1 MEKTGGIIMKNAKN
15 DTVKNILWL
24 NGLSAVLLMVMLL
37 FVPPVTA
44 VHAEEES
51 QWTYS
56 EGSRLWF
63 YTDQNGW
70 KYAMSSKDADSY
82 ELWSIPEET
91 TGEIV
96 ISTEADI
103 DGKVR
108 KLSGLTEGV
117 FEIPTGVTK
126 VTFEKGIRYLDGAL
140 FWSGHQ
146 NLTVCGYLENSKLS
160 VIEYARKRHR
170 KMEYLNGCVDENGVI
185 YYIKELK
192 NEDGT
197 TGDKTGA
204 VYAYEGAANEVTVK
218 PEVTIQGTTYPVT
231 HIDNGAFTSVYVKKV
246 TLPDTVTTL
255 EWDAFYKSQR
265 LNSVKLSKNLT
276 EIGPAAFMECLNLT
290 DIEIPSGVKKISNN
304 TFYHCRSL
312 KQITLPKNIKS
323 IGNQAFQNCILLKN
337 VTIQSKEIDSIGEM
351 AFAGDTKLKNITI
364 KAENLTS
371 KKLSKNIWKDTA
383 KKMVVKVPAKKVN
396 TYKKLLK
403 KYGNSTIVVK
413 KL

>member
-1 MEKTGGIIMKNAKN
+1 MQDVKN
-15 DTVKNILWL
+15 DTVRNSLWL
-24 NGLSAVLLMVMLL
+24 NGLSAVFLMIMLL

-44 VHAEEES
+44 VHAAEES

-56 EGSRLWF
+56 EESRLWF

-96 ISTEADI
+96 ISTETDI
-103 DGKVR
+103 DGKAR
-108 KLSGLTEGV
+108 KLSELAEGV

-126 VTFEKGIRYLDGAL
+126 VTFEKGIRYWDGAL
-140 FWSGHQ
+140 FGSDHQ
-146 NLTVCGYLENSKLS
+146 NLTVCGYLENSKSS
-160 VIEYARKRHR
+160 VMEYARKRHL
-170 KMEYLNGCVDENGVI
+170 KMEYLNGYVDENGVI
-185 YYIKELK
+185 YYIKQLPA
-192 NEDGT
+192 EDGT
-197 TGDKTGA
+197 TENVTGA
-204 VYAYEGAANEVTVK
+204 VYGYEGKAKDITIK
-218 PEVTIQGTTYPVT
+218 SEVTIKGTAYPVT
-231 HIDNGAFTSVYVKKV
+231 CIDNMAFMDDIYVKKV
-246 TLPDTVTTL
+246 TLPDTITTL
-255 EWDAFYKSQR
+255 EYNAFFWAKS
-265 LNSVKLSKNLT
+265 LTSVKLSKNLT
-276 EIGPAAFMECLNLT
+276 TIGSSAFKECINLT
-290 DIEIPSGVKKISNN
+290 SIEIPSGVKKIDYS

-337 VTIQSKEIDSIGEM
+337 VTIQSREIDSIGEM